1 MQKSFF
7 FDRERERVCVKWNNG
22 TFKLDFLHRHFV
34 CGSLDIFSHGLIMHF
49 KSSKIE
55 YERINS
61 SIDRGLDLK

>member
-7 FDRERERVCVKWNNG
+7 FDRERERVCVKWNNV

-34 CGSLDIFSHGLIMHF
+34 CGSLGIFSHGLIMHF

-55 YERINS
+55 CMK
-61 SIDRGLDLK
+61 GLTQA